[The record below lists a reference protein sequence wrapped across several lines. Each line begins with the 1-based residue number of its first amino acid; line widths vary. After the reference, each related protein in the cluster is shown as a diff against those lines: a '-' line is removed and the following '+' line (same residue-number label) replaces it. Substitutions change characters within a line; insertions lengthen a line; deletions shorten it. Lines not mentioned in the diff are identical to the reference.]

1 MWLSTFLMDQ
11 LGYIWHDTSHNHL
24 NINAKISSSYPCSL
38 LNYGCPKQTYGHR
51 QRLYVMNVCVC
62 SSVGVTVLSLVS
74 PMNII
79 WHLHCWHSQEPCDG
93 SWTAK
98 IIKQTQQLNKY
109 ECTNCCLYCLSSKSN
124 VIYEFGLWTKKVGE
138 PLLWRLDIA
147 LPSAITILC
156 KLL

>member
-1 MWLSTFLMDQ
+1 VWLTPSDFSFMWLSTFLMDQ

-38 LNYGCPKQTYGHR
+38 LSYGCPKQTYGHR
-51 QRLYVMNVCVC
+51 QRLYVMNACVC

-74 PMNII
+74 HYLTSSLLTLPRAL
-79 WHLHCWHSQEPCDG
+79 WWV
-93 SWTAK
+93 
-98 IIKQTQQLNKY
+98 LN
-109 ECTNCCLYCLSSKSN
+109 CQNNQANSTVYCLSSKSN

-138 PLLWRLDIA
+138 PLLWRLEIA
-147 LPSAITILC
+147 LPSAITLLC